1 MPRLKQLKVGVDA
14 FTEARLIVRAEQA
27 AASVSEYV
35 RALIVR
41 ELDASGDSTAS
52 VLAVRPADPLTP
64 ELLELA
70 VVTGILVRAQLAHL
84 VGEDQARQLQ
94 TRAQERAAEHLR
106 TLLGSRTE
114 TVA

>member
-27 AASVSEYV
+27 AATVSEYV

-41 ELDASGDSTAS
+41 DVDASGDSAAS
-52 VLAVRPADPLTP
+52 VIAVRSADPLTP
-64 ELLELA
+64 DLLELA
-70 VVTGILVRAQLAHL
+70 VITGILVRAQLAHL

-106 TLLGSRTE
+106 TLLGKPTQ
-114 TVA
+114 TVG